1 MDLHLPGKKHERTK
15 QMRIYTIINLTKD
28 KVPEKVKLFNNE
40 EDAYNYFENYIK
52 EVEPKIDIDEIEK
65 YINTGNYKDKIFL
78 IKKDLPTGYFQ
89 DMNDFLDFL
98 KLMDNLG
105 LDEQTAIR
113 IFVKRCL
120 ATQSNPFEIK
130 L

>member
-1 MDLHLPGKKHERTK
+1 
-15 QMRIYTIINLTKD
+15 MRIYTIINLTKD
-28 KVPEKVKLFNNE
+28 NVSEKVKLFNNE

-52 EVEPKIDIDEIEK
+52 EVEPKIDIDEVEE
-65 YINTGNYKDKIFL
+65 YVNTENYKDKIFL

-120 ATQSNPFEIK
+120 ATQSIPFEIK